1 MDNAR
6 TKESVIES
14 KRKIQNQEDVEN
26 AALAR
31 QNKYREALQIFMEDR
46 ELDGS
51 D

>member
-26 AALAR
+26 VGKA
-31 QNKYREALQIFMEDR
+31 K
-46 ELDGS
+46 
-51 D
+51 